1 MRSPSCRIWSADLA
15 KAVTVILILL
25 PLNSA
30 LASIVQTLSSEYA
43 IVLGGY
49 GPGYTELSQVE
60 IVTHNKVCHNV
71 VSEVPPAMARFLGD
85 TSGLA
90 EFVDDK
96 VMFCRHA
103 TCWRLDL
110 RNNTWSRS
118 ASLHAERDQAASVSL
133 GARMAVIGGRGP
145 QGGPAASQ
153 LELYDPVEDVWTE
166 RADLALEVGRFSFC
180 AVPLN
185 SSSLMVLGGWG
196 SSGQPLASVEIL
208 NLDTGSWRPGPEL
221 TRPRYG
227 HTCLLTEMG
236 GRRGVMVAGG
246 ALTGKIVE
254 FLDLETGKWE
264 ELSPTNYKIDGHKL
278 ILVEGIPTIFSWENI
293 EQFNGNI

>member
-1 MRSPSCRIWSADLA
+1 M
-15 KAVTVILILL
+15 
-25 PLNSA
+25 
-30 LASIVQTLSSEYA
+30 
-43 IVLGGY
+43 
-49 GPGYTELSQVE
+49 
-60 IVTHNKVCHNV
+60 
-71 VSEVPPAMARFLGD
+71 
-85 TSGLA
+85 
-90 EFVDDK
+90 
-96 VMFCRHA
+96 
-103 TCWRLDL
+103 
-110 RNNTWSRS
+110 
-118 ASLHAERDQAASVSL
+118 SL
-133 GARMAVIGGRGP
+133 GERMAVIGGRGP
-145 QGGPAASQ
+145 QGDIAALQ

-246 ALTGKIVE
+246 ALTGQVYEAWTLHLKKV
-254 FLDLETGKWE
+254 
-264 ELSPTNYKIDGHKL
+264 S
-278 ILVEGIPTIFSWENI
+278 
-293 EQFNGNI
+293 